1 MKYFI
6 CNCFYESKL
15 AYCIFDIKKLIPKGF
30 INSNCLT
37 FVKNDCCYICCKETI
52 TFLFQCYRNSD
63 FFCTCATTDEPIS
76 CIGMVKFDYEDICQI
91 CEKTLFFYFSSILN
105 LVYNEPA

>member
-6 CNCFYESKL
+6 CNCFYD
-15 AYCIFDIKKLIPKGF
+15 IFDIKKLIPKD
-30 INSNCLT
+30 NYLT
-37 FVKNDCCYICCKETI
+37 FVENDCCYTCCKETI

-91 CEKTLFFYFSSILN
+91 CKKTLLFYFSSILN
-105 LVYNEPA
+105 LINNEPV